1 MKLVEFQHGIREQI
15 ELEITPLMNL
25 MIILVPILLIS
36 LNFAQIT
43 VLEVNLPELTG
54 GMSVSQKAQSKL
66 EVRIESTGFKIFFP
80 EDVLVKEIPLLE
92 NEGGQSY
99 DYLQLSKVLQE
110 VKRQL
115 SEKRDILLL
124 SNPNVDYQNLVFT
137 MDAVKSFTTVE
148 AANLVEIELFPEIS
162 LGDII

>member
-1 MKLVEFQHGIREQI
+1 MKFVEFQRGIKEQI

-54 GMSVSQKAQSKL
+54 GMSASQKSQSKL
-66 EVRIESTGFKIFFP
+66 EVRIENSGFKVFFP
-80 EDVLVKEIPLLE
+80 EDVLIQEIPLIE
-92 NEGGQSY
+92 NEGGKSY
-99 DYLQLSKVLQE
+99 DFMQLSKVLQA
-110 VKRQL
+110 VKSQL
-115 SEKRDILLL
+115 NEKRDILLL
-124 SNPNVDYQNLVFT
+124 SHPNVDYQNLVFT
-137 MDAVKSFTTVE
+137 MDAVKSFSGVVAT
-148 AANLVEIELFPEIS
+148 NLVEIELFPEIS

>member
-1 MKLVEFQHGIREQI
+1 MNVQFQHGQKEQP

-43 VLEVNLPELTG
+43 VLEVNLPDLTG

-66 EVRIESTGFKIFFP
+66 EVRIEPNGFKVFFP
-80 EDVLVKEIPLLE
+80 EDVLIKEVPLLE
-92 NEGGQSY
+92 NDAGKSY
-99 DYLQLSKVLQE
+99 DYMQLSKVLQE

-115 SEKRDILLL
+115 NEKRDILLL
-124 SNPNVDYQNLVFT
+124 SNPAVDYQNLVFT
-137 MDAVKSFTTVE
+137 MDAVKSFSTVV
-148 AANLVEIELFPEIS
+148 ATNLVEIELFPEIS
-162 LGDII
+162 LGDTI

>member
-1 MKLVEFQHGIREQI
+1 MKFVEFQRGIKEQV

-54 GMSVSQKAQSKL
+54 GMSASQKSQSKL
-66 EVRIESTGFKIFFP
+66 EVRIENTGFKVFFP
-80 EDVLVKEIPLLE
+80 EDVLIQEIPLIE
-92 NEGGQSY
+92 NEGGKSY
-99 DYLQLSKVLQE
+99 DFIQLSKVLQG
-110 VKRQL
+110 VKSQL

-124 SNPNVDYQNLVFT
+124 SHPNVDYQNLVFT
-137 MDAVKSFTTVE
+137 MDAVKSFSGVVAT
-148 AANLVEIELFPEIS
+148 NLVEIELFPEIS

>member
-1 MKLVEFQHGIREQI
+1 MKFVEFQRGIKEQI

-54 GMSVSQKAQSKL
+54 GMSASQKSQSKL
-66 EVRIESTGFKIFFP
+66 EVRIENTGFKIFFP
-80 EDVLVKEIPLLE
+80 EDVLIQEIPLIE
-92 NEGGQSY
+92 NEGGKSY
-99 DYLQLSKVLQE
+99 DFMQLSKVLQG
-110 VKRQL
+110 VKSQL

-124 SNPNVDYQNLVFT
+124 SHPNVDYQNLVFT
-137 MDAVKSFTTVE
+137 MDAVKSFSGVVAT
-148 AANLVEIELFPEIS
+148 NLVEIELFPEIS

>member
-1 MKLVEFQHGIREQI
+1 MKFVEFQRGIKEQV

-54 GMSVSQKAQSKL
+54 GMSTSQKSQSKL
-66 EVRIESTGFKIFFP
+66 EVRIENTGFKVFFP
-80 EDVLVKEIPLLE
+80 EDVLIQEIPLIE
-92 NEGGQSY
+92 NDGGKSY
-99 DYLQLSKVLQE
+99 DFMQLSKVLQA
-110 VKRQL
+110 VKGQL

-124 SNPNVDYQNLVFT
+124 SHPNVDYQNLVFT
-137 MDAVKSFTTVE
+137 MDAVKSFSGVVAT
-148 AANLVEIELFPEIS
+148 NLVEIELFPEIS

>member
-1 MKLVEFQHGIREQI
+1 MKFDFQQGIKEQA

-66 EVRIESTGFKIFFP
+66 EVRIELTGFKIYFP
-80 EDVLVKEIPLLE
+80 EDVLVKEIPLIE
-92 NEGGQSY
+92 NADGKFY
-99 DYLQLSKVLQE
+99 DYMQLSQVLQE

-115 SEKRDILLL
+115 SDKRDVLLL

-137 MDAVKSFTTVE
+137 MDAVKSFSTVV
-148 AANLVEIELFPEIS
+148 ATNLVEIELFPEIS

>member
-1 MKLVEFQHGIREQI
+1 MKFVEFQRGIKEQI

-54 GMSVSQKAQSKL
+54 GMSASQKSQSKL
-66 EVRIESTGFKIFFP
+66 EVRIEGTGFKVFFP
-80 EDVLVKEIPLLE
+80 EDVLIQEIPLIE
-92 NEGGQSY
+92 NEGGKSY
-99 DYLQLSKVLQE
+99 DFMQLSKVLQA
-110 VKRQL
+110 VKSQL
-115 SEKRDILLL
+115 NDKRDILLL
-124 SNPNVDYQNLVFT
+124 SHPNVDYQNLVFT
-137 MDAVKSFTTVE
+137 MDAVKSFSGVVAT
-148 AANLVEIELFPEIS
+148 NLVEIELFPEIS

>member
-1 MKLVEFQHGIREQI
+1 MKFVEFQHGIKEQV

-54 GMSVSQKAQSKL
+54 GMSASQKSQSKL
-66 EVRIESTGFKIFFP
+66 EVRIENTGFKIFFP
-80 EDVLVKEIPLLE
+80 EDVLIQEIPLIE
-92 NEGGQSY
+92 KEGEKSY
-99 DYLQLSKVLQE
+99 DFMQLSKVLQG
-110 VKRQL
+110 VKSQL

-124 SNPNVDYQNLVFT
+124 SHPNVDYQNLVFT
-137 MDAVKSFTTVE
+137 MDAVKSFSGVVAT
-148 AANLVEIELFPEIS
+148 NLVEIELFPEIS

>member
-1 MKLVEFQHGIREQI
+1 MKFVEFQRGIKVQV

-54 GMSVSQKAQSKL
+54 GMSTSQKSQSKL
-66 EVRIESTGFKIFFP
+66 EVRIENTGFKVFFP
-80 EDVLVKEIPLLE
+80 EDVLIQEIPLIE
-92 NEGGQSY
+92 NDGGKSY
-99 DYLQLSKVLQE
+99 DFMQLSKVLQA
-110 VKRQL
+110 VKGQL

-124 SNPNVDYQNLVFT
+124 SHPNVDYQNLVFT
-137 MDAVKSFTTVE
+137 MDAVKSFSGVVAT
-148 AANLVEIELFPEIS
+148 NLVEIELFPEIS